1 MTDGMLKWRLTR
13 RMLIWIFSGAA
24 RRVLTN
30 RALTDTEGRT
40 VRWLRPE
47 IDRFLA
53 DLETEAAALRP
64 GARLETLPSFGN
76 RLMVELAV
84 YTAASDRVLRRSG
97 VAPASARHAI
107 ADLGW
112 DVYRRML
119 SLTSFPIRLTTR
131 DPGRRL
137 RRTIR
142 LLLRFPFNAPGA
154 PGYAVDT
161 WTEGN
166 DIFTYFTHCPPQTYV
181 RRLSEET
188 RDPDA
193 LEAFRTSWCLYDW
206 PGADDI
212 ARDGKRGHY
221 RRRQTLSHGDPVCD
235 MCWLGRAGSDI
246 RERARTTIPSPSA
259 PPAPRS

>member
-1 MTDGMLKWRLTR
+1 MTDDMLTWRLVR
-13 RMLIWIFSGAA
+13 RILSWIFAGAA
-24 RRVLTN
+24 RHILTN
-30 RALTDTEGRT
+30 RALTDTDERT
-40 VRWLRPE
+40 MRWLRPE

-53 DLETEAAALRP
+53 ALETEAAALRP

-97 VAPASARHAI
+97 VAPASARQAI

-119 SLTSFPIRLTTR
+119 SLTSFSIRLTTR

-137 RRTIR
+137 QRTIR

-166 DIFTYFTHCPPQTYV
+166 DIFTYFTHCPPQTFV
-181 RRLSEET
+181 RRLSEEAG
-188 RDPDA
+188 DPDV

-235 MCWLGRAGSDI
+235 MCWLGRPRSDAGVS
-246 RERARTTIPSPSA
+246 TSPTPPSPAA
-259 PPAPRS
+259 PPAPHS